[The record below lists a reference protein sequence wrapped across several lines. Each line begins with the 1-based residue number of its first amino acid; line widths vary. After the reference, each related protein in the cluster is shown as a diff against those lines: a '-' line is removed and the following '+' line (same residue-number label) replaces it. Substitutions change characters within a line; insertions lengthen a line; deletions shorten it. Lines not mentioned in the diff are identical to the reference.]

1 MKHNPAI
8 GATDELSLRVSIAT
22 LMRVVFEHPV
32 TGEWMLALERKATLR
47 KAEHEHIVEVKSQPF
62 GGAIR
67 ILEVD
72 AIHNL
77 IGDFHFDSEYS
88 RDKLDFRLFI
98 RPSSWSV
105 LREFCI
111 QHLSHIDDPIL
122 ETHPSRELIEEFIDT
137 LKMSLKPQ
145 QFNYKPVA
153 TIVENEPAP
162 TNNIH
167 ATGIPTVRVYRI
179 FEAHIVESS
188 LRQSMLTNSESIF
201 HNDLCELALDD
212 FQKGGRGRANAMLT
226 LPLRQITE
234 AYRAMSPTERN
245 APILFSR
252 HYLGETVSVIL
263 DEVHAQKYQRLK

>member
-1 MKHNPAI
+1 MKHNPAV
-8 GATDELSLRVSIAT
+8 GATDELSLRLSIAT
-22 LMRVVFEHPV
+22 LVRVVFEHPV

-67 ILEVD
+67 ILDVD
-72 AIHNL
+72 VIYDL
-77 IGDFHFDSEYS
+77 IGDFHFDSEHS

-111 QHLSHIDDPIL
+111 QHLSRVDDPIL
-122 ETHPSRELIEEFIDT
+122 ETNPSRELIEEFIDT
-137 LKMSLKPQ
+137 LKISLKPQ
-145 QFNYKPVA
+145 QFSYKPIA
-153 TIVENEPAP
+153 TVVEDAAP
-162 TNNIH
+162 PTENIH

-179 FEAHIVESS
+179 FEALIVESS
-188 LRQSMLTNSESIF
+188 LRQSMLTNSEGIL

-212 FQKGGRGRANAMLT
+212 FQRGGKGRANSVLT

-245 APILFSR
+245 APILFGR

-263 DEVHAQKYQRLK
+263 DEVDAPKYQRLK